1 MSGVQRQRV
10 EQATA
15 SRPERSNRVSR
26 LLALATVGALLCS
39 GCSDDDDDGS
49 EWSTRANDTCLAF
62 VFARWAE
69 GSPYTDNAAMV
80 DDFGVLV
87 GDLAALPDPNDDA
100 RAAISGMQEAV
111 QAMEA
116 GESLNGLDWLTSLKD
131 SGATTCWQIFQG
143 PPAGG

>member
-1 MSGVQRQRV
+1 ML
-10 EQATA
+10 E
-15 SRPERSNRVSR
+15 PVSR
-26 LLALATVGALLCS
+26 LWALATAGALIGA
-39 GCSDDDDDGS
+39 GCSDSDGS
-49 EWSTRANDTCLAF
+49 EWSTRANDTCTAF

-69 GSPYTDNAAMV
+69 GSPYTDDAAMI

-87 GDLAALPDPNDDA
+87 GDLAALPGPNDDA

-111 QAMEA
+111 RAIEA
-116 GESLNGLDWLTSLKD
+116 GESLNDVDWLTPLRD